1 MTAST
6 DKSLL
11 IGQLSAV
18 MDAFASVAGRHI
30 EVVLHDLAQ
39 PETSV
44 IKIINGHV
52 SGRKPGSP
60 LLDAPDNDRGF
71 LGLLNPSAAP
81 LDREPTVFNRYPT
94 TSLQGK
100 PLQSSTVFFKDEN
113 GKPQLSLCF
122 NADNS
127 AINAAREALAILL
140 PQEAEEKQ
148 EQDIGLEEKL
158 DEIIRA
164 CISPTGQLRTG
175 ATKQEKVEIVRQMQ
189 NRGMFMVRGGVEK
202 AAKVLGVTRYTI
214 YNYLDQIK
222 KEAGPTT
229 LPTAKPAE

>member
-1 MTAST
+1 MTASNEKT
-6 DKSLL
+6 QL
-11 IGQLSAV
+11 IGQLSAI

-71 LGLLNPSAAP
+71 LGLLNPPSAAGDP
-81 LDREPTVFNRYPT
+81 EPTVFTRYPT

-100 PLQSSTVFFKDEN
+100 PLQSSTVFFKDVN

-127 AINAAREALAILL
+127 AISAAREALAILL
-140 PQEAEEKQ
+140 PQQSDEKQ
-148 EQDIGLEEKL
+148 EQESGLEERL
-158 DEIIRA
+158 DEIIRL
-164 CISPTGQLRTG
+164 CIPPAGQLRTG
-175 ATKQEKVEIVRQMQ
+175 ASKQEKVDIVRQMQ
-189 NRGMFMVRGGVEK
+189 NLGMFMVRGGVEK
-202 AAKVLGVTRYTI
+202 AAKVLGVTRYTV

-222 KEAGPTT
+222 KDTDPAASPS
-229 LPTAKPAE
+229 LKPAE